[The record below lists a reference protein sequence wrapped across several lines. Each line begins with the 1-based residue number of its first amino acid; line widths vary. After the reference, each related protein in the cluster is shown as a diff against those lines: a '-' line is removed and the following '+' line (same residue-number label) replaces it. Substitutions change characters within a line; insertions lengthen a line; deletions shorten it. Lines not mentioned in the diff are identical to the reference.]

1 MKKKPIVFSL
11 VHDQSVFMTA
21 IMSLLTFISVLALGL
36 ALAIGTGVM
45 RWNAQWDLFATV
57 QVMDSANTDATR
69 QTINRNQDKMLSVRE
84 ISSEEMSNL
93 MRPWLSGGKTL
104 SNYLPQMW
112 EIQFKSKSDL
122 TSVQPEFEKTSR
134 FLTHASALK
143 TSTSAG
149 WKMIAISILVLSLTL
164 GSIGVCISYIARN
177 TAMLHRREL
186 EILNQIG
193 ASDNF
198 VARQMQKIVARIA
211 TLSATCGFLVATPV
225 LLLILATAHSSRV
238 GLMSM
243 LNLSGWGW
251 FTLLMMA
258 ILIIVFAIWITR
270 RTTLNIL
277 RK

>member
-84 ISSEEMSNL
+84 ISSDEMSNL

-122 TSVQPEFEKTSR
+122 ISVQPEFEKTSR
-134 FLTHASALK
+134 FLPHASALK